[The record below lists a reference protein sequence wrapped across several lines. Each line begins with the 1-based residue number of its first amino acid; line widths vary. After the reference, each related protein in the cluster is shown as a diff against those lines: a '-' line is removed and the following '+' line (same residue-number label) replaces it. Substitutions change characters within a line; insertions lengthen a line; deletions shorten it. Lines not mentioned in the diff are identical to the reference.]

1 VSDKAVARRP
11 VSIIVVDE
19 GEERYVE
26 ATYADGETV
35 RTRVDPKKKATR
47 RPRIPQKRTRITDYT
62 RNKRF

>member
-1 VSDKAVARRP
+1 MTRKP
-11 VSIIVVDE
+11 VRIEIVEE

-26 ATYADGETV
+26 TTYADGETV

-47 RPRIPQKRTRITDYT
+47 RPRIPQKRARITDYT